1 MNIVLTGFMATGKT
15 VVGKLLAEKIGFQYI
30 GTDELIEKQTNMKI
44 SEIFAVYG
52 EPYFRDIETEIVRKV
67 SEFDNYVIATGGGVV
82 LRKENMDLL
91 EKNGIIINLTASP
104 DKIYERAKKSNER
117 PLLNIPDPKSEII
130 RLLNMRE
137 PYYKRCNF
145 RINTDNLSVEEVVNE
160 CLKYIEK
167 KL

>member
-104 DKIYERAKKSNER
+104 DKIYERAKNSNER